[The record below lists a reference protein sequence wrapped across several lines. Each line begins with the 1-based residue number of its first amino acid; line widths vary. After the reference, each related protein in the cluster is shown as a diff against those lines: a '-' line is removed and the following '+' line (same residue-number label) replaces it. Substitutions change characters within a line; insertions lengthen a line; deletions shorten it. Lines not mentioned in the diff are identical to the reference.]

1 MATCRTDR
9 VILGLCRPSRRWR
22 MVSLSIIFAAIPAVI
37 YLAVGLP
44 VTVGT
49 VTIGTLI
56 AFTTL

>member
-1 MATCRTDR
+1 
-9 VILGLCRPSRRWR
+9 